1 MNAEIIIIS
10 LIVFLSM
17 LSIALGTINWIYLS
31 STSSKISALEGEIEK
46 KAIEFDAIKKEKSQQ
61 HSSTFAENTAPGE
74 NPDRSASF
82 TGQENPAIEIVRNVR
97 AEFRQEEA
105 AVQQP
110 MADQGPRTGF
120 VKQQAFSPVA
130 HEALPPGNEIKIALF
145 SQAKKDTDFA
155 AAWKKLS
162 EGLPGTPDAHVKID
176 FTNVMF
182 LYEKEL
188 LYLEKIR
195 EVVSSARGRIT
206 FVNCHPELRPII
218 SSRRSLARCLV
229 D

>member
-1 MNAEIIIIS
+1 MNTEIIIIS
-10 LIVFLSM
+10 AIVFLAA
-17 LSIALGTINWIYLS
+17 LSIILGIINWIFLS
-31 STSSKISALEGEIEK
+31 STSSKIAALEEAIEK

-61 HSSTFAENTAPGE
+61 HSSTFAENPAPGE
-74 NPDRSASF
+74 YPDRSASF

-97 AEFRQEEA
+97 AQFRQEA
-105 AVQQP
+105 AAQQP
-110 MADQGPRTGF
+110 MENQGPRTGF
-120 VKQQAFSPVA
+120 VKQQASFPVA
-130 HEALPPGNEIKIALF
+130 HESLPPGNEIKIALF

-162 EGLPGTPDAHVKID
+162 EELPGTPDAQVKID
-176 FTNVMF
+176 FKNVMF